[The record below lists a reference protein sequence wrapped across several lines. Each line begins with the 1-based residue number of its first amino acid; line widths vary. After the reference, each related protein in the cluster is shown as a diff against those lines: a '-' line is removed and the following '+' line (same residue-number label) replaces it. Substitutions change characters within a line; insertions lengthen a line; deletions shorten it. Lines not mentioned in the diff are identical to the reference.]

1 MQKTNGSPLNA
12 FPFVIIII
20 LISSRGA
27 YASENVL
34 SLERMGAGAPGG
46 WKVSLEN
53 AQWTP
58 APEPG
63 PLGAGAARVS
73 FQGKG
78 RLELVGPAKA
88 LPAGTSFAAALWV
101 RSKPA
106 GAMIA
111 FDLRDNENEKPI
123 ALHGETVATG
133 EWQLIRTQEI
143 LPPSVT
149 GHYYLELTASGT
161 DATVYLDG
169 LWLGSVDGPLD
180 DSWRPATQEAGVVL
194 EPVAPWGVV
203 NGNAEQRVR
212 ARVCGVTRPG
222 RQILLRATNTLGT
235 FSDLPAVPIDGNGFC
250 EKEIPITD
258 AVAHPFGMLRVEGHV
273 VDALGKPVSTTCE
286 TLLARAPEPLPGPM
300 PESYFGVHVSLR
312 EPDLEA
318 VARLGYKW
326 CRIHD
331 ASAITKWGYVEP
343 EPGNWIWHD
352 DEVDLA
358 RKHGLSILGMFD
370 TAPAWE
376 TGAEDSGYFQ
386 VCHAPKDIGKWREYV
401 RQMTGHYAGRI
412 DAWEVWN
419 EPWDMMRFFQGG
431 TPFLYV
437 DLLKTAW
444 EEAKA
449 VNPGATIVGINTY
462 PSFWEDMVLASGAY
476 PFYDKLSWHRYDP
489 AMLGRPGDGISR
501 VARRLET
508 IQRAVGGTPKPILCS
523 EGGPDVG
530 RYHGSFFSFAE
541 PGLWGPWDEGAD
553 RYARFCL
560 SAIAAGNERYIA
572 YSVHSAPRHGWLT
585 HNMIEP
591 QYLLKPM
598 HLAMAALAYFVDG
611 APYAGRLVPAPGISA
626 HLFTH
631 SQPRSFAA
639 TPCTVAVLHSDG
651 VESISLPRPIP
662 EGVRCFDR
670 WANPLDTP
678 PTEAAR
684 GLVYLVAE
692 GEDIVADL
700 QDALS
705 APPGEAP
712 VASTPDALLDALV
725 RALTTGTPPLWTL
738 CSVQGSALF
747 TTGTNGPVAET
758 RATLQ
763 SAEAGRCVFSLPVDT
778 SLVSKSFRNAQSFIV
793 CLASLQSG
801 DRSWTLSLNAAQDA
815 PETPWKLLSLTLLPE
830 AAEKGVSLDA
840 AALQPVR
847 VWDACLR
854 EGKTDPLYA
863 TLYDGPCS
871 MGAATRNGE
880 YMVFTRADYLV
891 TMLKTV
897 LMWGSAGNT
906 PVALDTAAFGT
917 DLAIAAGTW
926 DISSLAFG
934 MGRYTIV
941 ATLIHTSQG
950 WRLASLC
957 VGPDERPE

>member
-1 MQKTNGSPLNA
+1 MSKTHRSLLNA
-12 FPFVIIII
+12 FSVVAIVMW
-20 LISSRGA
+20 ISSQQA
-27 YASENVL
+27 YASENML

-58 APEPG
+58 EPEPG
-63 PLGAGAARVS
+63 PLGLGAARIS

-88 LPAGTSFAAALWV
+88 LPAGTSFVAALWV
-101 RSKPA
+101 RSEPP
-106 GAMIA
+106 GATVA

-123 ALHGETVATG
+123 ALHGEAVATG
-133 EWQLIRTQEI
+133 EWQLLKAQET

-149 GHYYLELTASGT
+149 GHYYLELAAMGT
-161 DATVYLDG
+161 DTTVYLDG

-180 DSWRPATQEAGVVL
+180 DAWRPATHEAGVVL

-203 NGNAEQRVR
+203 NGNEEQRVR

-222 RQILLRATNTLGT
+222 MQLLLEATNTQGMRVA
-235 FSDLPAVPIDGNGFC
+235 LPAIPIDGNGFW
-250 EKEIPITD
+250 EMEFPITD
-258 AVAHPFGMLRVEGHV
+258 AVAQPFGMLRVEGHV
-273 VDALGKPVSTTCE
+273 TDASGMPVSTRCE

-300 PESYFGVHVSLR
+300 PGSYFGVHVSLR

-352 DEVDLA
+352 AEVDLA

-376 TGAEDSGYFQ
+376 TGAEDGGYFQ
-386 VCHAPKDIGKWREYV
+386 VCHAPKDIGKWRAYV
-401 RQMTGHYAGRI
+401 RQMAGHYAGRI
-412 DAWEVWN
+412 DEWEVWN

-437 DLLKTAW
+437 DLLKAAW
-444 EEAKA
+444 EEAKGL
-449 VNPGATIVGINTY
+449 NPNAKIVGINTY

-501 VARRLET
+501 VAKRLET
-508 IQRAVGGTPKPILCS
+508 IQHAVGGTPKPILCS

-598 HLAMAALAYFVDG
+598 HLAMAALAHFVDG
-611 APYAGRLVPAPGISA
+611 APYGGPLVPAPGISA

-631 SQPRSFAA
+631 SQSRPFAA

-651 VESISLPRPIP
+651 VESIPLPRPIP

-670 WANPLDTP
+670 WANLLDTP

-692 GEDIVADL
+692 GETVAAAL
-700 QDALS
+700 REALS
-705 APPGEAP
+705 GSHGEA
-712 VASTPDALLDALV
+712 AISSTPDGLLDSV
-725 RALTTGTPPLWTL
+725 VQALTTGTPPLWTL
-738 CSVQGSALF
+738 CSVQGSTAF
-747 TTGTNGPVAET
+747 TVDANGPVTAT
-758 RATLQ
+758 RAALQ
-763 SAEAGRCVFSLPVDT
+763 DAESMNGVFSLPGDT
-778 SLVSKSFRNAQSFIV
+778 AVVSQSFRNAQSFVV
-793 CLASLQSG
+793 CLASLKSG
-801 DRSWTLSLNAAQDA
+801 DRPWTLSFNAVQDA
-815 PETPWKLLSLTLLPE
+815 PETPWKLLSLTLLP
-830 AAEKGVSLDA
+830 ATRKSSVSFDA
-840 AALQPVR
+840 SALEPVR
-847 VWDACLR
+847 VWDACPRGQNRPVVCHPVRRAVQHGRRNAQRRIHGLHPCGLPGYHV
-854 EGKTDPLYA
+854 E
-863 TLYDGPCS
+863 DG
-871 MGAATRNGE
+871 A
-880 YMVFTRADYLV
+880 
-891 TMLKTV
+891 
-897 LMWGSAGNT
+897 
-906 PVALDTAAFGT
+906 
-917 DLAIAAGTW
+917 
-926 DISSLAFG
+926 
-934 MGRYTIV
+934 
-941 ATLIHTSQG
+941 H
-950 WRLASLC
+950 
-957 VGPDERPE
+957 VGFRR